1 MGLGFL
7 LGNILF
13 NSFSFFASIFKLFH
27 VKYADVLFCNC
38 TYNVRNVTEMTAGF
52 LAEKK
57 KKKLVRISSDL
68 YF

>member
-13 NSFSFFASIFKLFH
+13 NSFSFFASIFKLLH

-38 TYNVRNVTEMTAGF
+38 TYNVRNVTEMIAGF
-52 LAEKK
+52 LAK
-57 KKKLVRISSDL
+57 KKKLVRIASDL